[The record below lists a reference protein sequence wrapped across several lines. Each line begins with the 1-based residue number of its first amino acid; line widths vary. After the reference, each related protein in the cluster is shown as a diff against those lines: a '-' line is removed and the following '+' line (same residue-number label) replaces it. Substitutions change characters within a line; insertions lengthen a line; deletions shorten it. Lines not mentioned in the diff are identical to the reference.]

1 MIKEFEQE
9 LQRYQ
14 EPGYRSRYDD
24 EFAEDGRATT
34 TVDEAELQLPK
45 PHLGQPHG
53 SSNDQLASPSANKNT
68 REDTGTSVEGNQSR
82 ASDQE
87 ATHEVTEN
95 ASAENF
101 GQVYSDFEQAHAAR
115 LPNRSG
121 TGSPRLGQKR
131 EFISRGLRITR
142 VTPAEIAAIS
152 CVHDWHCDRSKDAD
166 PFFSDQLKRC
176 DLPMSA
182 DQRVRQRNR
191 PTSTHLD
198 SET

>member
-24 EFAEDGRATT
+24 EFAEDGLATT

-87 ATHEVTEN
+87 ATREVTEN

-101 GQVYSDFEQAHAAR
+101 GQGIF
-115 LPNRSG
+115 
-121 TGSPRLGQKR
+121 
-131 EFISRGLRITR
+131 
-142 VTPAEIAAIS
+142 
-152 CVHDWHCDRSKDAD
+152 
-166 PFFSDQLKRC
+166 
-176 DLPMSA
+176 
-182 DQRVRQRNR
+182 
-191 PTSTHLD
+191 
-198 SET
+198 